1 MRLSRTIGFIAL
13 LPTMLCV
20 PTAGMAQTAPPAAA
34 TAKDKV
40 ADSLPDRGDIILF
53 QSNNRVMVMMR
64 IGDGDLVPMIFDTG
78 SDGHS
83 IDRTI
88 AKRERFKKVGT
99 AIEVD
104 GTTGKQRKLPFVAMP
119 KISIGGLPVGTIEA
133 SVLDYDRNDAMGI
146 ITSEMFTGSLLYLDL
161 ANGRARLVPRVGA
174 ELPPGQA
181 TPYVRDIPSIDIVMP
196 DGSKL
201 PAHFDTG
208 YNAALSLPIA
218 LMDKVPLM
226 APAHVVGRFK
236 SINTEGEVY
245 GGRIRG
251 TIKIGPVVLENP
263 QVTFLGDLANIGL
276 PVIRQVTLV
285 IDPVADR
292 NWVLPSGAVPGAKK

>member
-161 ANGRARLVPRVGA
+161 ANGRARLVPREGA

-218 LMDKVPLM
+218 LMDRVPLM
-226 APAHVVGRFK
+226 APARVVGRFK

-251 TIKIGPVVLENP
+251 TIRIGPVVLENP
-263 QVTFLGDLANIGL
+263 EVSFLGDLANIGL

>member
-161 ANGRARLVPRVGA
+161 ANGRARLVPREGA
-174 ELPPGQA
+174 ELPPGPA

-218 LMDKVPLM
+218 LMDRVPLM
-226 APAHVVGRFK
+226 APARVVGRFK

>member
-13 LPTMLCV
+13 LPTMLCA
-20 PTAGMAQTAPPAAA
+20 PTIGTAQTTMPSAAK
-34 TAKDKV
+34 AKGKV
-40 ADSLPDRGDIILF
+40 VDSLPNHGEITLF

-104 GTTGKQRKLPFVAMP
+104 GTTGKERKLPFVAMA
-119 KISIGGLPVGTIEA
+119 KISIGGLRVGTIEA

-146 ITSEMFTGSLLYLDL
+146 ITSEMFTNSLLYLDL
-161 ANGRARLVPRVGA
+161 ANGRARLVPREGA
-174 ELPPGQA
+174 ELPPGPA
-181 TPYVRDIPSIDIVMP
+181 TPYVRDIPSTDIVMP

-208 YNAALSLPIA
+208 YNAPLSLPIA
-218 LMDKVPLM
+218 MMDKVPLI
-226 APAHVVGRFK
+226 APARVVGRFK

-251 TIKIGPVVLENP
+251 TIRIGPVVLENP
-263 QVTFLGDLANIGL
+263 EVSFLGDLANIGL

-285 IDPVADR
+285 IDPMANRD
-292 NWVLPSGAVPGAKK
+292 WVLPSGAVPGAKK